1 MPRLV
6 QYYQVGF
13 FCVCWGGGGGGRGG
27 GGKFPQRFVGDDMMV
42 YNND

>member
-6 QYYQVGF
+6 QYYQVVF
-13 FCVCWGGGGGGRGG
+13 FFVCVWGGGGGG